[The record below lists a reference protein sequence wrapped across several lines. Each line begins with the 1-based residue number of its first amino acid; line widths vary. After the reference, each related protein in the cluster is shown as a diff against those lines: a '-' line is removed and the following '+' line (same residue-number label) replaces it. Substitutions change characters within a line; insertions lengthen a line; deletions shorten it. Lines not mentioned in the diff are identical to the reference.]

1 MTRRCTP
8 AGAPSRAC
16 AVSTLSR
23 MAIDRRTKIVATLG
37 PASDSRER
45 LRALIEAGVDA
56 VRFNLS
62 HGTHEEHS
70 QRAWL
75 VREIAAEVGRPVAL
89 IADLQG
95 PKLRIGELAEP
106 VVLHTGDQIRVCAEE
121 AATDGELPIAPAVIG
136 DVLEPGHEVLI
147 DDGLV
152 RLRVDEVEGG
162 RATCA
167 VVVGGLVSS
176 HKGVNLPGVPV
187 PIPSLTR
194 KDVADLDWA
203 VETGVDFV
211 ALSFIRSPADVR
223 DLRALLTQA
232 GSHAHVIAKIEK
244 AEAVDVLDDV
254 LAETD
259 AVMVARGDL
268 GVEIGPALVP
278 LVQKRIIHKALERGK
293 PVITATQ
300 MLETMVHSPEPTRAE
315 ASDVANAI
323 LDGTSAVMLSGE
335 TAVGEYPVE
344 AVAYM
349 DRIARA
355 VEPSLDYRHE
365 LPEAHENPTIGQA
378 MSNAACDIAEA
389 LQAKAILVPTFT
401 GRTANAVARLRPRRP
416 IVALTHVDWAMRQLA
431 LEWGVTPLLISETAR
446 RRGAL
451 APRGRGGAR
460 RRHRR
465 ERRQRRDH
473 RGNRR
478 QHPRHDERHQGRRR
492 PVAGRRTAR
501 PAGELGLD
509 GCEEEAPPAHRW
521 TDRPALVRA
530 GRARA
535 RRAPLLPAAA
545 RLLRRPLAAERPSS
559 RPCGSCRGSRPR
571 SRSGCGTRRRTPL
584 SPPRRGRSATSA
596 PASTSSSSRTSRSG
610 GAGSMGSHA
619 ARRGH
624 RR

>member
-1 MTRRCTP
+1 
-8 AGAPSRAC
+8 
-16 AVSTLSR
+16 

-37 PASDSRER
+37 PSSDSRER
-45 LRALIEAGVDA
+45 LRTLIEAGVDA

-62 HGTHEEHS
+62 HGKHDEHS
-70 QRAWL
+70 ERAWL
-75 VREIAAEVGRPVAL
+75 VREIAAELGRPVAL

-95 PKLRIGELAEP
+95 PKLRIGELADP
-106 VVLHTGDQIRVCAEE
+106 VVLHTGDRVLVCAEE

-152 RLRVDEVEGG
+152 RLRVDDVEGG

-194 KDVADLDWA
+194 KDVDDLEWA
-203 VETGVDFV
+203 LSTGVDFV

-223 DLRALLTQA
+223 DLRALIEQA

-244 AEAVDVLDDV
+244 SEAVDVLDDV

-278 LVQKRIIHKALERGK
+278 LVQKRIIHKSLERGK

-300 MLETMVHSPEPTRAE
+300 MLESMVHSPEPTRAE
-315 ASDVANAI
+315 ASDIANAI

-378 MSNAACDIAEA
+378 MSNAACDLAEA

-401 GRTANAVARLRPRRP
+401 GSTASAVARLRPRRP

-431 LEWGVTPLLISETAR
+431 LEWGVTPVLISETSDV
-446 RRGAL
+446 
-451 APRGRGGAR
+451 
-460 RRHRR
+460 
-465 ERRQRRDH
+465 E
-473 RGNRR
+473 
-478 QHPRHDERHQGRRR
+478 
-492 PVAGRRTAR
+492 
-501 PAGELGLD
+501 EL
-509 GCEEEAPPAHRW
+509 W
-521 TDRPALVRA
+521 
-530 GRARA
+530 
-535 RRAPLLPAAA
+535 RRAVEAACDA
-545 RLLRRPLAAERPSS
+545 GVLERGDRVVITAGTAVNIP
-559 RPCGSCRGSRPR
+559 GS
-571 SRSGCGTRRRTPL
+571 TNVIKVEEV
-584 SPPRRGRSATSA
+584 A
-596 PASTSSSSRTSRSG
+596 
-610 GAGSMGSHA
+610 
-619 ARRGH
+619 
-624 RR
+624 